1 MKDKINNFNL
11 QVFLLSIVIILS
23 VVSRF
28 SFSITS
34 TSVILLLLLI
44 PTLFI
49 FNNYKLSFLEFIIP
63 AAAFICVSIISL
75 YSADCQINVR
85 NSLFMLFSS
94 ILAGINMSFVPF
106 NLRKKLFIVPI
117 FIALWLAMVIFT
129 RFVTNI
135 DGFFS
140 GDNFF
145 EMFAI
150 NINVIAGFLLLIY
163 PLLYI
168 YIKEE
173 DFKTSK
179 IYIFI
184 ALFILLAI
192 CITKS
197 RSAIFLSFV
206 ATLFFLF
213 EYKKN
218 IYIKILTAIVS
229 IALIS
234 LIVYVSVLKSSSNSF
249 SDRLIWWQTAYL
261 IFKQHI
267 LFGCGFCNYS
277 VLFKT
282 FRPELVVNTL
292 YAHNIIFQLL
302 ADTGVMGLGCFGWI
316 IFSFYKKIIHEIKNG
331 SDKIYFKAI
340 AVSITLF
347 LLLNLDDY
355 SFFIPANMLVFFV
368 LFSSVFTVNFEKLK
382 KQKVNNII
390 LVLIFIIITITVIK
404 PVIAERYYKIGLDYY
419 SSKRYFL
426 ANEYFQKAI
435 IFDNKNSQY
444 YYQLSNGNF
453 SIFDLDRKNNI
464 LYAQAAIENTKQ
476 ALKYYK
482 NSGQLWANLAIL
494 YWNIDDKENAIKY
507 IKQALIYDKFNYYY
521 EEYYDKITNS

>member
-11 QVFLLSIVIILS
+11 SVFLLSIVIVLS

-28 SFSITS
+28 SFSITA
-34 TSVILLLLLI
+34 TSIILLLLLI
-44 PTLFI
+44 PTLLI
-49 FNNYKLSFLEFIIP
+49 FNNYKFNIIEFILP
-63 AAAFICVSIISL
+63 ATAFVCASIVSL
-75 YSADCQINVR
+75 YAADCQVNVR
-85 NSLFMLFSS
+85 DCLLMLFSAV
-94 ILAGINMSFVPF
+94 LAGINMSFVPI

-129 RFVTNI
+129 RFITNI
-135 DGFFS
+135 NGFFN

-145 EMFAI
+145 EAIAI
-150 NINVIAGFLLLIY
+150 NINIISGFLLLIY

-179 IYIFI
+179 VYIFI

-197 RSAIFLSFV
+197 RTAIFLSFV
-206 ATLFFLF
+206 ATLFFLL

-218 IYIKILTAIVS
+218 IYIKIL
-229 IALIS
+229 IAFVITVLGLLI
-234 LIVYVSVLKSSSNSF
+234 IYVSFLKSATNSF
-249 SDRLIWWQTAYL
+249 SDRLIWWQTAFL
-261 IFKQHI
+261 IFKQHF

-302 ADTGVMGLGCFGWI
+302 ADTGIAGLSCFIWLI
-316 IFSFYKKIIHEIKNG
+316 LTFYKKIIYEIKNG
-331 SDKIYFKAI
+331 SDKIYFKAV

-347 LLLNLDDY
+347 LVLNLDDY
-355 SFFIPANMLVFFV
+355 SFFVPANLLTFFV
-368 LFSSVFTVNFEKLK
+368 IFASIFTINCEKLK
-382 KQKVNNII
+382 KQKINNIVLI
-390 LVLIFIIITITVIK
+390 LIFIIVTVIVIK
-404 PVIAERYYKIGLDYY
+404 PVIAERYYKMGLDYY
-419 SSKRYFL
+419 SSKRYSL
-426 ANEYFQKAI
+426 ANECFHKAI

-453 SIFDLDRKNNI
+453 SIFDQDRKNNI
-464 LYAQAAIENTKQ
+464 LYAQQAIENTKQ

-507 IKQALIYDKFNYYY
+507 IKQALVYDKFNYYY
-521 EEYYDKITNS
+521 EEYLDKFTNS

>member
-1 MKDKINNFNL
+1 MKDKINTFNL
-11 QVFLLSIVIILS
+11 LTFLLSIVIILS

-34 TSVILLLLLI
+34 TSIILLLLLI
-44 PTLFI
+44 PALFI
-49 FNNYKLSFLEFIIP
+49 FNNYKCSSAEFFIP
-63 AAAFICVSIISL
+63 AVAFVCTGIISL
-75 YSADCQINVR
+75 YSADCQVNVR
-85 NSLFMLFSS
+85 DCLLMLFSS
-94 ILAGINMSFVPF
+94 VLAGVNMIFVPF

-117 FIALWLAMVIFT
+117 FIALWLSMVIFT
-129 RFVTNI
+129 RFITNI
-135 DGFFS
+135 NGFFT

-168 YIKEE
+168 FIKEE

-184 ALFILLAI
+184 ALFILFAI

-197 RSAIFLSFV
+197 RSAIFLSFI
-206 ATLFFLF
+206 ATLFFLL

-218 IYIKILTAIVS
+218 TYIKILMVIVVTV
-229 IALIS
+229 LLS
-234 LIVYVSVLKSSSNSF
+234 LTVYVSVLKSASSSF

-261 IFKQHI
+261 IFKQNI

-292 YAHNIIFQLL
+292 YAHNIFFQLL
-302 ADTGVMGLGCFGWI
+302 ADTGIVGLSCFIWLI
-316 IFSFYKKIIHEIKNG
+316 ISFYKKIIYKIKNS

-368 LFSSVFTVNFEKLK
+368 VFSSIFTIDVEKLK
-382 KQKVNNII
+382 KQKVTNII
-390 LVLIFIIITITVIK
+390 LVLIFIIITAVVIK
-404 PVIAERYYKIGLDYY
+404 PVIAERYYKMGLDYY

-435 IFDNKNSQY
+435 VFDNKNSQY

-464 LYAQAAIENTKQ
+464 LYAQIAIENTKQ
-476 ALKYYK
+476 ALNYYK
-482 NSGQLWANLAIL
+482 NSGQLWANLALL
-494 YWNIDDKENAIKY
+494 YWNINDKENAIKY
-507 IKQALIYDKFNYYY
+507 IKQALVYDKFNYYY
-521 EEYYDKITNS
+521 EEYYDKFTNS

>member
-1 MKDKINNFNL
+1 MKDKTNTFNL
-11 QVFLLSIVIILS
+11 LTFLLSIVIILS

-28 SFSITS
+28 SFSIIS
-34 TSVILLLLLI
+34 TSIILLLLSI
-44 PTLFI
+44 PTLLI
-49 FNNYKLSFLEFIIP
+49 FNNYKFGFKFFIP
-63 AAAFICVSIISL
+63 VAAFTCACVISL

-85 NSLFMLFSS
+85 DCLLMLFSS
-94 ILAGINMSFVPF
+94 VLAGINMFFVPF

-117 FIALWLAMVIFT
+117 FIALWLAMIIFT
-129 RFVTNI
+129 RFITNI
-135 DGFFS
+135 NGFFT

-150 NINVIAGFLLLIY
+150 NINIIAGFLLLIY

-197 RSAIFLSFV
+197 RSAIFLSFI
-206 ATLFFLF
+206 ATLFFLL

-218 IYIKILTAIVS
+218 IYIKIL
-229 IALIS
+229 IATVITVLVS
-234 LIVYVSVLKSSSNSF
+234 LIVYVSVLKSATNSF

-261 IFKQHI
+261 IFKQNI

-302 ADTGVMGLGCFGWI
+302 ADTGIVGLSCFIWLI
-316 IFSFYKKIIHEIKNG
+316 ISFYKKIIYEIKTN

-355 SFFIPANMLVFFV
+355 SFFIPANMLTFFI
-368 LFSSVFTVNFEKLK
+368 LMASVFVIDYKKLK
-382 KQKVNNII
+382 KQKINNII
-390 LVLIFIIITITVIK
+390 LVLIFIIIMLVVIK
-404 PVIAERYYKIGLDYY
+404 PVIAERYYKTGLDYY
-419 SSKRYFL
+419 AAKRYSL
-426 ANEYFQKAI
+426 SKEYFQKAI

-444 YYQLSNGNF
+444 YYQLSNANF

-464 LYAQAAIENTKQ
+464 LYAQEAIENTKQ

-507 IKQALIYDKFNYYY
+507 IKQALVYDKFNYYY
-521 EEYYDKITNS
+521 EEYYDKFTNS

>member
-1 MKDKINNFNL
+1 MKEKIDIFNL
-11 QVFLLSIVIILS
+11 MAFFLGVIMILS

-34 TSVILLLLLI
+34 STIILLLLLI
-44 PTLFI
+44 PTFFI
-49 FNNYKLSFLEFIIP
+49 FNNYKFTVPKYFIAIT
-63 AAAFICVSIISL
+63 AFICAGVISL
-75 YSADCQINVR
+75 YGADCQVNVR
-85 NSLFMLFSS
+85 DCLLGLFAAG
-94 ILAGINMSFVPF
+94 LAGINMTFVPF

-117 FIALWLAMVIFT
+117 FIALWLAMIIFT

-135 DGFFS
+135 NGFFN

-145 EMFAI
+145 EALAI
-150 NINVIAGFLLLIY
+150 NINIIAGFLVLVY

-173 DFKTSK
+173 DLKKSK

-184 ALFILLAI
+184 ALFILFAI

-197 RSAIFLSFV
+197 RSAILLSFL

-218 IYIKILTAIVS
+218 KYIKLLIIVTIAFLVAS
-229 IALIS
+229 IG
-234 LIVYVSVLKSSSNSF
+234 YVSLFKNTSNSF
-249 SDRLIWWQTAYL
+249 SHRIIWWQTAYL
-261 IFKQHI
+261 MFKQHI

-277 VLFKT
+277 VLFRL
-282 FRPELVVNTL
+282 FRPELVDNTL

-302 ADTGVMGLGCFGWI
+302 ADMGITGLGCFCWL
-316 IFSFYKKIIHEIKNG
+316 IFCFYKKVISEIKNG

-340 AVSITLF
+340 AVSVTLF
-347 LLLNLDDY
+347 LILNLDDY

-368 LFSSVFTVNFEKLK
+368 IASSVFTVNFEKLK
-382 KQKVNNII
+382 KQKISNI
-390 LVLIFIIITITVIK
+390 LLAVMFIAITIVVIK
-404 PVIAERYYKIGLDYY
+404 PVIAQRYYEIGLNYY
-419 SSKRYFL
+419 SSKRYAL
-426 ANEYFQKAI
+426 ANENFQKAI

-453 SIFDLDRKNNI
+453 SIFDQDRKNNI
-464 LYAQAAIENTKQ
+464 IYFQEALKNTRE

-482 NSGQLWANLAIL
+482 CSGQLWENLAVL
-494 YWNIDDKENAIKY
+494 YWNIGDKENAVKY
-507 IKQALIYDKFNYYY
+507 IKQAIVYDKFNYYY
-521 EEYYDKITNS
+521 EQELDKISNY

>member
-1 MKDKINNFNL
+1 MKEKVNTFNL
-11 QVFLLSIVIILS
+11 MAFFLSIIMILS

-34 TSVILLLLLI
+34 SAIILLLLLI
-44 PTLFI
+44 PAFFI
-49 FNNYKLSFLEFIIP
+49 FNNYKLTVPKYIIP
-63 AAAFICVSIISL
+63 LTAFVCACVVSL
-75 YSADCQINVR
+75 YGADCQFNVR
-85 NSLFMLFSS
+85 DCLLFLFAAC
-94 ILAGINMSFVPF
+94 LAGINMSFVPF

-117 FIALWLAMVIFT
+117 FIALWLAMIIFT

-135 DGFFS
+135 NGFFT

-145 EMFAI
+145 ETFAI
-150 NINVIAGFLLLIY
+150 NINIIAGFLVLIY

-168 YIKEE
+168 YIKE

-179 IYIFI
+179 VYIFI

-197 RSAIFLSFV
+197 RTAIFLSFV
-206 ATLFFLF
+206 ATLLFLF

-229 IALIS
+229 IVLIS

-261 IFKQHI
+261 IFKQHF
-267 LFGCGFCNYS
+267 LFGGGFCNYS
-277 VLFKT
+277 ILFKT

-302 ADTGVMGLGCFGWI
+302 ADTGIVGFGCFCWLMA
-316 IFSFYKKIIHEIKNG
+316 SFYKKVIFEIKN
-331 SDKIYFKAI
+331 SQNKIYFKAI

-355 SFFIPANMLVFFV
+355 SFFIPANMLMFFV
-368 LFSSVFTVNFEKLK
+368 IFASVFDVNFEKLK
-382 KQKVNNII
+382 KQKINNIL
-390 LVLIFIIITITVIK
+390 LVIMFLATASFIIK
-404 PVIAERYYKIGLDYY
+404 PVIAQRYYKIGLDYY
-419 SSKRYFL
+419 SSKRYMS
-426 ANEYFQKAI
+426 ANKNFQKAI
-435 IFDNKNSQY
+435 MFDNKNSQY

-453 SIFDLDRKNNI
+453 SIFDQDRKNNI
-464 LYAQAAIENTKQ
+464 IYFDEAVRNTRE

-482 NSGQLWANLAIL
+482 CSGQLWENLAVL
-494 YWNIDDKENAIKY
+494 YWNIEDKQNAVKY
-507 IKQALIYDKFNYYY
+507 IKQAMAYDKFNTYY
-521 EEYYDKITNS
+521 EQEYDKFTNY